1 MYLLLLLCIF
11 LSGSS
16 SKHLR
21 IKPKFC
27 INCKYLIPTTNDD
40 SNNQLY
46 AKCAMFPNHNSS
58 SYLVTGKNIYDSYY
72 FCSTARSSDLMCG
85 SDAKK
90 YKKLRKSKKPK
101 NETSEEPANPDPS
114 T

>member
-11 LSGSS
+11 LSCYSTKMN
-16 SKHLR
+16 SKQ
-21 IKPKFC
+21 KPKLKFC
-27 INCKYLIPTTNDD
+27 INCKYFVPSTNDV
-40 SNNQLY
+40 SNDQLY

-58 SYLVTGKNIYDSYY
+58 SYLVTGQNMYDSY
-72 FCSTARSSDLMCG
+72 FLCSTARSWSYMCG

-90 YKKLRKSKKPK
+90 YKKKYKTRKTEK
-101 NETSEEPANPDPS
+101 NETSNELPI

>member
-21 IKPKFC
+21 TKPKFC
-27 INCKYLIPTTNDD
+27 INCKYFIPSTNHL
-40 SNNQLY
+40 SNDQLY

-58 SYLVTGKNIYDSYY
+58 SYLVTGQNAYDSYF
-72 FCSTARSSDLMCG
+72 FCSTARCWSDMCG
-85 SDAKK
+85 PDAKK
-90 YKKLRKSKKPK
+90 YKRLRRSKGKTK
-101 NETSEEPANPDPS
+101 NKETTNPDPS